1 MIEGSSIDFSA
12 LPSHLR
18 EFREAPTYS
27 LAFYGIDNPRERRN
41 TDRANLIWVC
51 RHARQP
57 FSEVESLPVSEFYAR
72 RRALNELLEQ
82 EFDTS
87 DL

>member
-1 MIEGSSIDFSA
+1 MIDFSV
-12 LPSHLR
+12 LPPHLR
-18 EFREAPTYS
+18 EFREAPAYN
-27 LAFYGIDNPRERRN
+27 LAAWGLSSSRERRHV
-41 TDRANLIWVC
+41 DRTNLIWYC

-57 FSEVESLPVSEFYAR
+57 ASEVERLPASEFQAR

-82 EFDTS
+82 EFDMS

>member
-1 MIEGSSIDFSA
+1 M
-12 LPSHLR
+12 
-18 EFREAPTYS
+18 
-27 LAFYGIDNPRERRN
+27 AFYGLEPTRERRHIER
-41 TDRANLIWVC
+41 TNLIWYC

-57 FSEVESLPVSEFYAR
+57 ASEVEALPVSEFQAR
-72 RRALNELLEQ
+72 RRALNELLAQ